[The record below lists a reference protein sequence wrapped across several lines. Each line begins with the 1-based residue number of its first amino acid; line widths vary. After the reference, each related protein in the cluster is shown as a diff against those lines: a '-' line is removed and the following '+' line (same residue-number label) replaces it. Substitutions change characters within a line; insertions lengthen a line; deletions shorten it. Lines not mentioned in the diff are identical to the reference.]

1 MNHRLMQNVFELK
14 YLSLIVC
21 AGAMLFATACK
32 EEKESNAGSMGGG
45 QKPAGP
51 PPVFDAVVAGSFAID
66 RIVSAPGTI
75 LPNENT
81 ELQSEISGRVVAI
94 NFKEGSNVAKGTLLV
109 KLFDGDLQAQL
120 KKLEV
125 QLKVAEATE
134 RRQKELLAINGT
146 SQQDYDLATLNV
158 SNIKADMELLRV
170 NISKTE
176 IRAPFDGRLGLR
188 NISLGAYISP
198 ATIITNI
205 AQVNTVKVE
214 FAVPEKYAAE
224 MQPGKSVRLSSL
236 SSNTNYTATIL
247 AAQNSI
253 AAETRNLIVRAVV
266 NGGKSLSPGSFVE
279 VGIDVGNRQPAIM
292 VPTQS
297 VIPSTRN
304 KSVIV
309 SENGKAVFRVVE
321 TGYRDSARIEILSGI
336 SSGDTVITNG
346 LLTIKPGMPL
356 KTRVKQ

>member
-1 MNHRLMQNVFELK
+1 MPKVPQLK
-14 YLSLIVC
+14 YLSLLVC
-21 AGAMLFATACK
+21 AGALLFATACK
-32 EEKESNAGSMGGG
+32 EEKDAKAGMGGG
-45 QKPAGP
+45 QKPSGP
-51 PPVFDAVVAGSFAID
+51 PPVFDAVVAGQFALD
-66 RIVSAPGTI
+66 RKVSAPGTI

-81 ELQSEISGRVVAI
+81 DLHPEISGRVVAI
-94 NFKEGSNVAKGTLLV
+94 NFKEGSNVGKGSLLV

-188 NISLGAYISP
+188 NISLGAYITP

-205 AQVNTVKVE
+205 AQINTVKVE
-214 FAVPEKYAAE
+214 FAVPEKYASE
-224 MQPGKSVRLSSL
+224 MQAGKQVKLSSL
-236 SSNTNYTATIL
+236 SNAQTYTATVL
-247 AAQNSI
+247 ASQNSI

-266 NGGKSLSPGSFVE
+266 NGGKGLAPGSFVE
-279 VGIDVGNRQPAIM
+279 VGVDVGNRQPAIM
-292 VPTQS
+292 VPTQA
-297 VIPSTRN
+297 VMPSTRN

-309 SENGKAVFRVVE
+309 SENGMAAFRVVE
-321 TGYRDSARIEILSGI
+321 TGYRDSARVEILSGLKV
-336 SSGDTVITNG
+336 GDTVITNG